1 MQDVAVGH
9 VTESAIRRPDGRDS
23 TAQVPPPSVVSAI
36 PDPPPTAMQRRAEA
50 QAMSMG
56 SPTCAGIGTVV
67 HDRPPSEVT
76 SASATGSLPANDP
89 PPAMH
94 DWLVGQAMVVR
105 PIP

>member
-1 MQDVAVGH
+1 
-9 VTESAIRRPDGRDS
+9 
-23 TAQVPPPSVVSAI
+23 
-36 PDPPPTAMQRRAEA
+36 
-50 QAMSMG
+50 MSMG
-56 SPTCAGIGTVV
+56 SPTCVGIGTVV